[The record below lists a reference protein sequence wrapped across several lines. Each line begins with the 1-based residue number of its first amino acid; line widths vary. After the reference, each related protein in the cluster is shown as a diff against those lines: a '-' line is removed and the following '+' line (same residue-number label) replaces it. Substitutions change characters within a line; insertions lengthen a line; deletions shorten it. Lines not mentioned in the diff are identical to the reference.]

1 MQRWAYGVGGLIALV
16 ICSVTGYFV
25 AEHLLWVHTFGLPVL
40 SEWGLPA
47 FIAAFVVALL
57 TLGLMVSK
65 LLANPAAKGS

>member
-1 MQRWAYGVGGLIALV
+1 MQRWAYVAGGLIALM
-16 ICSVTGYFV
+16 ICTVTGYFV
-25 AEHLLWVHTFGLPVL
+25 VEHLLWVHTFGLPVL

-65 LLANPAAKGS
+65 FIAKSAAS